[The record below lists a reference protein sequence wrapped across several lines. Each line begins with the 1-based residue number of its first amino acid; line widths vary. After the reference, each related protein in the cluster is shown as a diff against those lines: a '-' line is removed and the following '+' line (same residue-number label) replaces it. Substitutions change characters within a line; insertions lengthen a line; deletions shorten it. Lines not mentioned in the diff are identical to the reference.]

1 MNVQIISISSN
12 DLNISRSM

>member
-1 MNVQIISISSN
+1 MNVRIISTSSN